1 MFIRMIC
8 GTLFRQW
15 KKMLMIAFT
24 IALGASLCTAMLSV
38 VLDVKD
44 KVNQELKAYGANITV
59 VPKQASILNDLYEVE
74 GETSSDV
81 YLNEEELGNIKTI
94 FWAFNIVD
102 FAPFVQTAAKLDSG
116 ESVQITGSWF
126 DHHISLP
133 TGEELDAGMN
143 SLRSWWDITDGSWID
158 EKTMDASSIMVGDAL
173 AEKEGWKVGDPVH
186 LAGQSGEGTYTVA
199 GIFNAGGDE
208 DGHIY
213 MQLDEAQALSGLD
226 GCVNSIEVSAL
237 TTPDNEL
244 AIKAAKDPSSL
255 TIAQYETW
263 YCTAY
268 VSSICYQIQEV
279 ITNSVANAV
288 RQVADSE
295 GAILDKTQL
304 LMILITILAMI
315 GSALGICNLVTA
327 SVMERSREL
336 GLVKALGAYNRSVMA
351 PVLTEILITA
361 IVGGIAGFFAGIGFA
376 QIIGHSV
383 FNSSIEIR
391 PMLIPIVTI
400 MVLLV
405 TFAGCIPALRTILKL
420 EPTVVLHGG

>member
-1 MFIRMIC
+1 MIG

-59 VPKQASILNDLYEVE
+59 VPKQQSILNDLYEVE
-74 GETSSDV
+74 GDNSSEV
-81 YLNEEELGNIKTI
+81 YLKEEELGNIKTI

-102 FAPFVQTAAKLDSG
+102 FAPFTNTTAQLDSG
-116 ESVQITGSWF
+116 DPVQITGSWF
-126 DHHISLP
+126 NHHISLP

-143 SLRSWWDITDGSWID
+143 SLRSWWDITEGSWID
-158 EKTMDASSIMVGDAL
+158 EAAMDETSIMVGDAL
-173 AEKEGWKVGDPVH
+173 AEKEGWNVGDTVH
-186 LAGQSGEGTYTVA
+186 LTGSVSEGAYKIA
-199 GIFNAGGDE
+199 GIFNAGGEE
-208 DGHIY
+208 DNQIY
-213 MQLDEAQALSGLD
+213 MQLNQAQALSGLD

-244 AIKAAKDPSSL
+244 AVKAAKDPGSL

-279 ITNSVANAV
+279 ITDSVASAV
-288 RQVADSE
+288 RQVAESE

-304 LMILITILAMI
+304 LMILITILAMV

-361 IVGGIAGFFAGIGFA
+361 VVGGIAGFFAGIGFA

-383 FNSSIEIR
+383 FNSSIAIR

-400 MVLLV
+400 LVLLV

>member
-173 AEKEGWKVGDPVH
+173 AEKEGWKVGDPVR
-186 LAGQSGEGTYTVA
+186 LTGQSGEGTYTVA